1 MNKFL
6 IGAAA
11 AATLLSVNAANA
23 QTSSQSGPAATS
35 NEKMAPAKATE
46 KMAPKT
52 VGSSADTRSDTSA
65 KAQYDA
71 SPTNGTNV
79 NQAPPEGDSG
89 VKANDHAA
97 TPKMPPN

>member
-11 AATLLSVNAANA
+11 AATLLSVNVANA

-35 NEKMAPAKATE
+35 NEKMAPAKANE
-46 KMAPKT
+46 KMAPKAT
-52 VGSSADTRSDTSA
+52 VGSSASTGSDSSA

-79 NQAPPEGDSG
+79 NQAPPEGLNGSKPD
-89 VKANDHAA
+89 DHAT
-97 TPKMPPN
+97 TPKAPQ